1 MPQTLEFKDWL
12 VDASRQLL
20 NAGIISANLDAE
32 LILSHGL
39 SVDRTYLHAHPEQII
54 STANL
59 IIVNNYLAERLN
71 HKPIAYIVG
80 HKEFYGRNFIVTPAT
95 LIPRPESED
104 IITLLDQI
112 MKSNN
117 LTLDNIKLIDIG
129 TGSGC
134 LGITAKLEFTDL
146 DVTLADIS
154 SDALKVATLNAN
166 ALLADVAM
174 LQSDL
179 LQNYTHKP
187 DIIIANL
194 PYVDQTWDRSPETEY
209 EPTIAL
215 FSDENGL
222 SIIKKLIKQASDKIV
237 NNGYLIIEADPDQH
251 QEITEYAKKYSFGL
265 IEKLGYALSFSANK
279 VNV

>member
-12 VDASRQLL
+12 ADASRQLL
-20 NAGIISANLDAE
+20 DAGITSANLDAE
-32 LILSHGL
+32 LILSHSL
-39 SVDRTYLHAHPEQII
+39 NVNRTYLHAHPEQII
-54 STANL
+54 STVNL
-59 IIVNNYLAERLN
+59 ITVNNYLAERLN

-80 HKEFYGRNFIVTPAT
+80 HKEFYGRKFIVTPAT

-104 IITLLDQI
+104 IITIL
-112 MKSNN
+112 KSLIHNPKS
-117 LTLDNIKLIDIG
+117 TLHLIDIG

-134 LGITAKLEFTDL
+134 LGITAKLEFPDL

-166 ALLADVAM
+166 SLVADVAM

-209 EPTIAL
+209 EPAMAL
-215 FSDENGL
+215 FADENGL
-222 SIIKKLIKQASDKIV
+222 LIIKELIKQASDKIV

-251 QEITEYAKKYSFGL
+251 QEITEYAKKYSFRP
-265 IEKLGYALSFSANK
+265 INKLGYALSFSANK
-279 VNV
+279 INA